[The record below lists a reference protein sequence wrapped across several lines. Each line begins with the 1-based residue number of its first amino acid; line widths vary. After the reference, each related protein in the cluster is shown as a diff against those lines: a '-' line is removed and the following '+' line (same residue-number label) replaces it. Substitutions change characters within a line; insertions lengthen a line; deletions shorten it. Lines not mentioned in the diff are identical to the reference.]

1 VLNTTLKGMSGAP
14 AMPAFSYAQAAKG
27 LAPSTSQ
34 LQPAVKTETSDQAQQ
49 SKPAPKQDSQAQTS
63 QKSSRS
69 NPRVDDKETTKS
81 SKVASAAAP
90 EHEDVQDKESIAP
103 TRRPQQKQQS
113 SNASPRLAADTA
125 SPKDS
130 NAPPARSDSWDIPA
144 AAEKDSASSE
154 KAKEKDTEDD
164 WEKVSIPSMAAEK
177 ELRAAPIPSV
187 NVWHIRAKE
196 QKEREAQKATIATA
210 GAQPSAIA
218 AKQPEEQKRKGNQ
231 DRDTAVAHRSQTKPN
246 ERTDVSSSQS
256 SRPASRSEKLDASAL
271 VSDATSWPTPDTVV
285 EERKK
290 STQAEKA
297 DKSDGRASSKGQGK
311 NWVQMPFVP
320 TAKFETP
327 LPPSMSERAT
337 KRTAQNRRGRDG
349 AGRGGHNGN
358 GNGDRHDA
366 STRDQDR
373 GRKTDA
379 NRGGRASSLPA
390 GNPSN
395 QGSEET
401 QSSIRKPSVPVPAS
415 KDGLPAQAPT
425 AAPFVPAAVAAVS
438 EKVDSQSSRH
448 NEGGLSSAVD
458 SQTHLS
464 QVPKDDVAHKTA
476 SPGREASEKVKAS
489 QPSNRPNDHTRSER
503 TGAGRKNEWS
513 REKSDSAREK
523 VESWRDREYSG
534 EGSVRR
540 DRGSERGRGGYR
552 GRGNHSYNPAGH
564 PYTSPLPQNGFDY
577 TKPNNGEPRP
587 RQTSQPYPAPVQ
599 GSQGRN
605 NTRTQ
610 SIPVGMMYPGQG
622 FYNISGMA
630 HALSLQTDIQG
641 YGMPNQM
648 AMQQGIMSAMP
659 YNESLGS
666 YAILSMVNSQMEYYF
681 SIDNLCKDLYLRK
694 NMDSQGWVLLS
705 VVADF
710 KRIKQLTGNEQA
722 LEMLRY
728 VCPQVKNLQYMRGED
743 GEERIRRQDGWQD
756 FVLPMADRF
765 EAAQHDGPTML
776 PEYTQYQGLPHGG
789 GEAMPFIPD
798 QMHVTQGMMPPMNGM
813 YSGPGSPPSF
823 NAVPPFDGST
833 DSRPQTQ
840 YAPSFEARRESAT
853 SPLSQDGPGRKP
865 SAGQHHGSAAPAVNG
880 HHRSASRTFEES
892 IFPDDKI
899 ADVHILKRDRSENET
914 NDANDTKP
922 AMPTVERT
930 LSNDSETSA
939 SRFSAL
945 RGGLPTRKPSD
956 Q

>member
-1 VLNTTLKGMSGAP
+1 MT
-14 AMPAFSYAQAAKG
+14 AAK
-27 LAPSTSQ
+27 T
-34 LQPAVKTETSDQAQQ
+34 PAVKTESSDQTQQ
-49 SKPAPKQDSQAQTS
+49 SKPAPKQDSPTQVS
-63 QKSSRS
+63 QNSST
-69 NPRVDDKETTKS
+69 NHPRVDDQESTKS
-81 SKVASAAAP
+81 SKDASVPAL
-90 EHEDVQDKESIAP
+90 ENEDIRDKENVAP

-130 NAPPARSDSWDIPA
+130 NAPTARSDSWEI
-144 AAEKDSASSE
+144 SGVSE
-154 KAKEKDTEDD
+154 KESANNEKSKEKDTEDD
-164 WEKVSIPSMAAEK
+164 WEKVSIPSMAAER

-196 QKEREAQKATIATA
+196 QKEREAAQKATIAPAGTQSTA
-210 GAQPSAIA
+210 HVG
-218 AKQPEEQKRKGNQ
+218 KQLEEQKRKGRQ
-231 DRDTAVAHRSQTKPN
+231 DKDTAVAHRPHTKPI
-246 ERTDVSSSQS
+246 ERADVSSSQS

-285 EERKK
+285 EERKR
-290 STQAEKA
+290 SAPAEKA

-337 KRTAQNRRGRDG
+337 KRGTQNRRGRDG
-349 AGRGGHNGN
+349 AGRGSHHN
-358 GNGDRHDA
+358 GNGDRHDGP
-366 STRDQDR
+366 TRDQDR
-373 GRKTDA
+373 GRKTDS

-395 QGSEET
+395 QGSEDI
-401 QSSIRKPSVPVPAS
+401 QSSIRKPSIPVPAS
-415 KDGLPAQAPT
+415 KDSLPAQAPT
-425 AAPFVPAAVAAVS
+425 AAPFVPAAVAAAS
-438 EKVDSQSSRH
+438 EKFDLQPSHQDAI
-448 NEGGLSSAVD
+448 GLSNVTD
-458 SQTHLS
+458 PQTHFS
-464 QVPKDDVAHKTA
+464 PATKEDAAYKTA
-476 SPGREASEKVKAS
+476 ESGRDVPEKVKAYH
-489 QPSNRPNDHTRSER
+489 PSSRPNDQVRSER
-503 TGAGRKNEWS
+503 TGTGRKNDWS
-513 REKSDSAREK
+513 REKSDNAREK

-534 EGSVRR
+534 EGSARR
-540 DRGSERGRGGYR
+540 ERGAERGRGGYR

-577 TKPNNGEPRP
+577 TKPNNGDPRP
-587 RQTSQPYPAPVQ
+587 RQTSQPYPNPVQ

-622 FYNISGMA
+622 YYNVPGMA
-630 HALSLQTDIQG
+630 QGLSLQTDMQG
-641 YGMPNQM
+641 YGVPTQM

-756 FVLPMADRF
+756 FVLPMAERF
-765 EAAQHDGPTML
+765 EAAQHDGPTL
-776 PEYTQYQGLPHGG
+776 QPEYSQYQGLPQGS
-789 GEAMPFIPD
+789 GEAMPFVPD
-798 QMHVTQGMMPPMNGM
+798 PMRVAQGIVPPINGM
-813 YSGPGSPPSF
+813 YSGPGSPPTFS
-823 NAVPPFDGST
+823 AVPPFDGSA
-833 DSRPQTQ
+833 DSRPQMQ

-853 SPLSQDGPGRKP
+853 SPFSQDGPGRKP
-865 SAGQHHGSAAPAVNG
+865 SAGQHHGSVRPAMNG

-892 IFPDDKI
+892 IFPDDQI
-899 ADVHILKRDRSENET
+899 GFVHILKRDRSEHET
-914 NDANDTKP
+914 NDANDAKS
-922 AMPTVERT
+922 AMHTVERT
-930 LSNDSETSA
+930 LSNESQTSA
-939 SRFSAL
+939 SQISAL
-945 RGGLPTRKPSD
+945 RGGLPNRKPSD